1 MKLTLAI
8 EASSATYAVALGTG
22 DTPMVHQ
29 ARRRDH
35 SGFRGVG
42 DLVSAAVAE
51 AGGRFAAI
59 EAIGV
64 DIGPGNLS
72 SVRAAVAYANGL
84 GFSLGVDIFC
94 ANSLELMAMDA
105 APFQAGPALCLRVA
119 GDGNVYAGL
128 FASGQAPQLRFGP
141 LAPTITALVSGFSGI
156 AVAGA
161 HREETVGLLPGA
173 QVHDTGI
180 EAPSAV
186 TLYRMMRASHGE
198 MGGTWVPSASPLN
211 EGSRVFHE

>member
-8 EASSATYAVALGTG
+8 EASSATYAVALGNG
-22 DTPMVHQ
+22 DVPLVHQ

-35 SGFRGVG
+35 AGFRGVG
-42 DLVSAAVAE
+42 ELVSSALAE
-51 AGGRFAAI
+51 ARGGFAAI

-64 DIGPGNLS
+64 DVGPGNLS

-94 ANSLELMAMDA
+94 ANSLELMAMEA
-105 APFQAGPALCLRVA
+105 GAIQAGPALCMRVA

-128 FASGQAPQLRFGP
+128 FASGQEPKLRFGP
-141 LAPTITALVSGFSGI
+141 LGSTVTALASGFDGI

-161 HREETVGLLPGA
+161 HREKPAGLLPGA
-173 QVHDTGI
+173 RVHDTGI

-198 MGGTWVPSASPLN
+198 MGGTRVPSASPLN